1 MERPLNLEIL
11 NGHLVDPKNEIDQ
24 VTNIFIADGKVA
36 AIAKPPD
43 AWQADQTIDAA
54 NKLVLPGLVEL
65 SASLREPGQEHKATI
80 QSETLAA
87 AAAGI
92 TSLACLPTTDPVVD
106 SPAQIEL
113 IEQLSQNSGHC
124 HVYVIG
130 ALTAGLQG
138 ESLSEMA
145 ALKAAGCVGVSNVMR
160 PIKNSLVLRHAM
172 EYAASQDL
180 TIFTY
185 AMDRDLANNGC
196 IHEGLTSSR
205 LGLPGIPAA
214 AETAAVAFQL
224 ALIEELNVR
233 THFCRIS
240 TRRAAKMIARAR
252 YDKLPITADTSI
264 LHLFL
269 TDQDL
274 QDFDGLCNN
283 LPPYRTRDDREG
295 LREGLQNGTFS
306 AICSDHQPHEIE
318 AKLAPFQS
326 TEPGS
331 STLET
336 LLPLILELVHKN
348 ILSLCEGIRLVT
360 QGPAEILGIPAGNLH
375 VGERA
380 DLCIVDS
387 KLDWTVSS
395 ESILSRG
402 KNTPLLGDQLTGRVT
417 HTILDGKLIFENH
430 S

>member
-1 MERPLNLEIL
+1 MEQPLKLEIL
-11 NGHLVDPKNEIDQ
+11 NGHLVDPKNEIDR
-24 VTNIFIADGKVA
+24 VANVFIADGKVVA
-36 AIAKPPD
+36 TTKAPD
-43 AWQADQTIDAA
+43 SWQSDQTIDAV

-113 IEQLSQNSGHC
+113 IEQLSQNSGYC

-196 IHEGLTSSR
+196 VHEGLTSTR

-214 AETAAVAFQL
+214 AETAAVAFQI

-240 TRRAAKMIARAR
+240 TRRAANMIKRAR
-252 YDKLPITADTSI
+252 FDKLPITADTSI

-274 QDFDGLCNN
+274 QDFDSLCNN
-283 LPPYRTRDDREG
+283 LPPYRGREDREG
-295 LREGLQNGTFS
+295 LREGLQNGAFS
-306 AICSDHQPHEIE
+306 AICADHQPHEIE

-336 LLPLILELVHKN
+336 LLPLILELVHES
-348 ILSLCEGIRLVT
+348 ILSLSEGIRLVT
-360 QGPAEILGIPAGNLH
+360 QGPAEILGIPAGSLG
-375 VGERA
+375 VGEKA
-380 DLCIVDS
+380 DLCVVDS
-387 KLDWTVSS
+387 ILDWTISS
-395 ESILSRG
+395 ETMYSSG

-417 HTILDGKLIFENH
+417 HTILDGKVIFENH